1 MDLQSLA
8 VPLILGAVAGWL
20 AGLIMRGHGLGLVAN
35 ILVGIIGSLVGSALL
50 RAMDVSLGSGIG
62 YAVTTPPP
70 PGTGASPSPGSRS
83 GGPAPW

>member
-20 AGLIMRGHGLGLVAN
+20 AGLIMKGHGLGLVAN

-50 RAMDVSLGSGIG
+50 KALDVSPNSFTSLGMTSLG
-62 YAVTTPPP
+62 
-70 PGTGASPSPGSRS
+70 R
-83 GGPAPW
+83 